1 MKEFIKGNKESI
13 TIIFV
18 SIIAFIV
25 GCFGIGFIKSFLI
38 IGLLDA
44 IVFLYPVLVNKFKG
58 KEKPTMEHIKKE
70 VQNKINNELIKKKQP
85 KEKILIKEKNN
96 KNNYNSS
103 FITFYCRYCFI
114 WNILGIC
121 CS

>member
-1 MKEFIKGNKESI
+1 MKEFIKGNKESV

-70 VQNKINNELIKKKQP
+70 
-85 KEKILIKEKNN
+85 KNN

>member
-44 IVFLYPVLVNKFKG
+44 IVFF
-58 KEKPTMEHIKKE
+58 I
-70 VQNKINNELIKKKQP
+70 
-85 KEKILIKEKNN
+85 
-96 KNNYNSS
+96 SS
-103 FITFYCRYCFI
+103 
-114 WNILGIC
+114 L
-121 CS
+121 SK